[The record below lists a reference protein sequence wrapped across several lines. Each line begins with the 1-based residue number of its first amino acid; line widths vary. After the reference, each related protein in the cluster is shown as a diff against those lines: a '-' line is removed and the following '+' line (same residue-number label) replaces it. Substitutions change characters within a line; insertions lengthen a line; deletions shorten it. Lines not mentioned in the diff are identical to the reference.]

1 MISVV
6 CAHEEFALFAVTPQ
20 EIYCTHAKLTLLT
33 CYAQRDLRAER
44 RRKALNERRV
54 RLGNSPIEFGARS
67 EMRNYKKDKRSL
79 QTYLPG
85 RGRSVVIM
93 ADGLGDP
100 APLH

>member
-6 CAHEEFALFAVTPQ
+6 CAHEEFALFAVIPQ

-44 RRKALNERRV
+44 RRKALNEGRV

-67 EMRNYKKDKRSL
+67 EMRNYKKDKRKPR
-79 QTYLPG
+79 TYLLG
-85 RGRSVVIM
+85 RGQSVLKL
-93 ADGLGDP
+93 AAGLGDP